1 MKNKAMH
8 ILDPWK
14 PDSFFVIL
22 WKMFIVCVILMHCFF
37 STYLYTF
44 VPEEEQNFDNPIF
57 LVDFIG
63 DLFYV
68 LEILSLF
75 QIGYYYHGE
84 LRCER
89 SDIISHYL
97 TTKFPLDIF
106 TLLSFLGR
114 FLTNSKWEFLI
125 LMTLVRMYK
134 IKPLFAT
141 IEDYFQF
148 SREAISVLRVL
159 KLSGLMIVLA
169 HLCACALKIVTE
181 WESNEDNWILASGLQ
196 GKSEKEIYVTS
207 LYWSVT
213 TMTTVGFGDIAPK
226 TMVERIFVVAVMIIS
241 SIIFGY
247 ILSTIGTLLLEVG
260 ARSSEAKEKIRI
272 LTKYMNEKGLHKDIQ
287 SKIRKYLEFYLDRE
301 NTAKIE
307 GDYIMKMLSPNL
319 QEELVREVNAKTI
332 HDCYIFSSNF
342 RKRFLYIVSKD
353 LVERSFG
360 PDETIY
366 LVSY

>member
-1 MKNKAMH
+1 
-8 ILDPWK
+8 
-14 PDSFFVIL
+14 
-22 WKMFIVCVILMHCFF
+22 MHCFF
-37 STYLYTF
+37 STYLVCF
-44 VPEEEQNFDNPIF
+44 VPEDQQAFSNSIY

-63 DLFYV
+63 DLFYI
-68 LEILSLF
+68 LEILFLF

-89 SDIISHYL
+89 SDIVYHYL
-97 TTKFPLDIF
+97 TTNFALDVF
-106 TLLSFLGR
+106 TMFSLIGR
-114 FLTNSKWEFLI
+114 FTDTNWQVLI
-125 LMTLVRMYK
+125 LLTLVRVYK
-134 IKPLFAT
+134 IKPLFAA
-141 IEDYFQF
+141 IEDYLQL
-148 SREAISVLRVL
+148 SREATSVLRVV
-159 KLSGLMIVLA
+159 KLSGMMIVLA
-169 HLCACALKIVTE
+169 HLCACALKTVTE
-181 WESNEDNWILASGLQ
+181 WESDENNWIVASGLAGESQ
-196 GKSEKEIYVTS
+196 REIYVTS

-226 TMVERIFVVAVMIIS
+226 TMVERIFVVAVMIVS

-260 ARSSEAKEKIRI
+260 ARSAEAKEKIRI
-272 LTKYMNEKGLHKDIQ
+272 LTKYMTEKGLHKDIQ

-353 LVERSFG
+353 MIERSFG

-366 LVSY
+366 LVSD